1 MVQLKC
7 DCMERIDTDINSLK
21 LFEEMKSF
29 CHNQV
34 ANGVFIE
41 IPVSKPYHTGY
52 STLEQK
58 ELKWY
63 ATKWYQCQSC
73 GCIWE
78 FLYPDFPAKGF
89 IRTIK

>member
-7 DCMERIDTDINSLK
+7 DCMERFDTDINSLK

-63 ATKWYQCQSC
+63 ATNGISVNHAAAF
-73 GCIWE
+73 GSFCILIFQQRDLLE
-78 FLYPDFPAKGF
+78 K
-89 IRTIK
+89 